1 MTPAAGAPGT
11 PDDVADAVTRA
22 VADAYR
28 AEWGRVVATLI
39 RVTGDWD
46 LAEECAQDA
55 FARAVERWPHD
66 GVPRSPGAWLTT
78 TARNAATD
86 RIRRAATG
94 RRKVAELTAI
104 EERTMAAA
112 PDLRDDSGIVDDRLR
127 LVFTCCHPALALD
140 TQVALT
146 LREMVGLTTAEVAHA
161 FLVPE
166 PTVAQR
172 LVRAKR
178 KIVNAGIPYR
188 VPPREQLPERLDAVL
203 GVVYLLFN
211 EGYSASAGDALVRGA
226 LCDEAIRLCRTIA
239 ELLPD
244 EPEVLGLLAL
254 MLLHDS
260 RRATRTD
267 AHGDLVLLED
277 QDRTRWDHDAIRAG
291 LAALDAAVAL
301 GRPGPYQLQAAI
313 AACHAQAPDRG
324 GHRLAA
330 DRRALRRA
338 RPRHRLTGGG
348 AQPRGRGRHGR
359 RARRRTRAARTARR
373 VGRARR
379 LPPSP
384 RGAGRPAAPGR
395 AVERSRRRPTTR
407 RWRWSPTRPS
417 AASSNDAGPPR
428 RPPRSRVRRPA
439 PARLRRLN
447 PHAKRP
453 RRSGASRSAR

>member
-1 MTPAAGAPGT
+1 
-11 PDDVADAVTRA
+11 
-22 VADAYR
+22 
-28 AEWGRVVATLI
+28 
-39 RVTGDWD
+39 
-46 LAEECAQDA
+46 
-55 FARAVERWPHD
+55 
-66 GVPRSPGAWLTT
+66 
-78 TARNAATD
+78 
-86 RIRRAATG
+86 
-94 RRKVAELTAI
+94 
-104 EERTMAAA
+104 MAAA

-166 PTVAQR
+166 ATVAQR

-178 KIVNAGIPYR
+178 KMVNAGIPYR

-267 AHGDLVLLED
+267 TRGDLVLLED

-291 LAALDAAVAL
+291 LTALDAAVAL

-313 AACHAQAPDRG
+313 AACHAQASTAAATDWPQIAALYGELARVTGSPVVELNRAVAVAMADG
-324 GHRLAA
+324 PGAGLARLEPLAASGALAGYHHLPAARADLLRRAERWNEAVAAYDEALALVTNAPERRFLERRRAAAYAAA
-330 DRRALRRA
+330 DRLTC
-338 RPRHRLTGGG
+338 RP
-348 AQPRGRGRHGR
+348 
-359 RARRRTRAARTARR
+359 
-373 VGRARR
+373 
-379 LPPSP
+379 
-384 RGAGRPAAPGR
+384 
-395 AVERSRRRPTTR
+395 
-407 RWRWSPTRPS
+407 
-417 AASSNDAGPPR
+417 
-428 RPPRSRVRRPA
+428 
-439 PARLRRLN
+439 RRLN